1 MRLIDLIQQGDSN
14 AENDLAEL
22 GSVFIKAV
30 AKQYVDKG
38 LSDEELIATS
48 RYGMLRASHKFD
60 KSRGFKF
67 ASYAVWWMREAILQE
82 IRKKE
87 NKYLIRNKKNMIRK
101 DLGDIRALT
110 LIRVVLERTEDEELR
125 NQLEEYLQNNEELW
139 DDAHIA
145 DFYTFAT
152 TLAKE
157 WLASNQS

>member
-1 MRLIDLIQQGDSN
+1 
-14 AENDLAEL
+14 
-22 GSVFIKAV
+22 
-30 AKQYVDKG
+30 
-38 LSDEELIATS
+38 
-48 RYGMLRASHKFD
+48 
-60 KSRGFKF
+60 
-67 ASYAVWWMREAILQE
+67 
-82 IRKKE
+82 
-87 NKYLIRNKKNMIRK
+87 MIHK

-139 DDAHIA
+139 SDAHVK